1 MFLGHFAVGFALKRA
16 APRTSLGTLVA
27 AAQFLDLLWPWFLL
41 LGWERVRI
49 VSGANPFTNLAFES
63 YPISHSLVM
72 AIVWGALFGGAYF
85 IRGRATVGTTGGLVA
100 ASVWIAIAVISHWV
114 LDWITHVPDLPIAPW
129 SPGRDIKVGL
139 GLWRS
144 VPGTLVVES
153 ALFAAGVWIYARTTR
168 ARDRMGAVNF
178 WIYVVA
184 LVVFYAASI
193 IGPPPPDPHSLAI
206 FALALWLLPPW
217 AAWVD
222 KHRSATRY

>member
-27 AAQFLDLLWPWFLL
+27 AAQFLDLLWPWLLL

-49 VSGANPFTNLAFES
+49 VAGDTPFTNLAFDS

-72 AIVWGALFGGAYF
+72 AIVWGAAFGGAYF
-85 IRGRATVGTTGGLVA
+85 ARTRHRT
-100 ASVWIAIAVISHWV
+100 ASIWIAMAVISHWV

-129 SPGRDIKVGL
+129 SPGRDIKAGL
-139 GLWRS
+139 GLWHS
-144 VPGTLVVES
+144 VAGTLVVEA

-168 ARDRMGAVNF
+168 ARDRMGTVNF
-178 WIYVVA
+178 RVYVVA
-184 LVVFYAASI
+184 LVAIYVSSI
-193 IGPPPPDPHSLAI
+193 VGPPPPDPHSLAI

-222 KHRSATRY
+222 KHRSVQSDSYSPLHWR